1 MARLQVFLAALWWG
15 SLGAVGFM
23 VVPML
28 FMHLETPAI
37 AGQMAAKLFT
47 AQSWLSLVCGLL
59 LLLAA
64 KRQDLGQ
71 SHTPSPWVI
80 AGMLFGLLIEV
91 AVKPHILARDN
102 LMLWHNLGT
111 ALYALQ
117 WVCAA
122 KVLWALFPDKKELAV
137 AASSESSH

>member
-15 SLGAVGFM
+15 SLCAVGFM

-64 KRQDLGQ
+64 RRVNQDDP
-71 SHTPSPWVI
+71 HTPSPWVI
-80 AGMLFGLLIEV
+80 GGMLCALLIEV
-91 AVKPHILARDN
+91 AVKPHIVAREN
-102 LMLWHNLGT
+102 MALWHNVGT
-111 ALYALQ
+111 GLYVLQ
-117 WVCAA
+117 WVCAGKA
-122 KVLWALFPDKKELAV
+122 LWSLCPAQSEP
-137 AASSESSH
+137 AAAENSAAAD